1 MTETMFAGLV
11 SAIENSGPVGCCT
24 IGEREA
30 KAIARAALRAIRE
43 PSEDVIALGAEAN
56 RQQTYQWHMDA
67 NVSEQDEAAAGA
79 IYTAM
84 IDAIL
89 SQSQEGK

>member
-1 MTETMFAGLV
+1 MTETMLERVAYVIYAAGDT
-11 SAIENSGPVGCCT
+11 SADDAMDRATET
-24 IGEREA
+24 
-30 KAIARAALRAIRE
+30 ARAALRAIRE